1 MHHHHHLQG
10 GSEHLLFDPKRR
22 IPESVIED
30 LCALPCRCLSA
41 QRQLPWHLVVAASR
55 QTRTGIWQAIAPHL
69 PASLPLLQQ
78 ASHLMVLC
86 TREQA
91 NETGSPGLIMPC
103 QGAAAHDGAGSQH
116 VYIALGSLLLGA
128 AVFELKTHTVEAFD
142 GDLLDEWLGLG
153 EQGLTSRVVLALG
166 YPPQGGDPDPFA
178 YTRLPQHLVMSRR

>member
-1 MHHHHHLQG
+1 MKHHHHLQG
-10 GSEHLLFDPKRR
+10 GSEDPLFDPRRR

-30 LCALPCRCLSA
+30 LCALPCRCLWA

-55 QTRTGIWQAIAPHL
+55 QTRAGIRQAIASRL
-69 PASLPLLQQ
+69 PASLPILHQ

-86 TREQA
+86 TRELVD
-91 NETGSPGLIMPC
+91 ETGSPGLAMPC
-103 QGAAAHDGAGSQH
+103 RGAAPHGCTGSHH

-142 GDLLDEWLGLG
+142 GGLLDDWLGLG

-166 YPPQGGDPDPFA
+166 YPPAGGDPDPLA
-178 YTRLPQHLVMSRR
+178 HARLPQHLVMSRR